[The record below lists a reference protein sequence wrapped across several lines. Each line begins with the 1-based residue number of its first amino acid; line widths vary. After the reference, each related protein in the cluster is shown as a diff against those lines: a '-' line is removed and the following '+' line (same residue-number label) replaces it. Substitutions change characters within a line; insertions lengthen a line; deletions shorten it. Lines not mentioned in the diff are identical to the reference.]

1 MKMTEQ
7 EKFMREAIKEAK
19 KGLLI
24 DEVPVGAVLVKDG
37 KIIARAYNKKEKSK
51 DATAHAEIMCIK
63 KACKKFGDFRL
74 LDCELYVT
82 LEPCLMCFGAIL
94 NARIRKVYFGASMN
108 KDGCIDCNEL
118 IERAELNHKCEL
130 EKGIFAEECSA
141 LVSDYFK
148 SKRKKNKDV

>member
-1 MKMTEQ
+1 MK
-7 EKFMREAIKEAK
+7 EAIKEAR

-37 KIIARAYNKKEKSK
+37 KIIARAYNKREKSK
-51 DATAHAEIMCIK
+51 DATAHAEIICIK

-94 NARIRKVYFGASMN
+94 NARIKKVCFGASMN
-108 KDGCIDCNEL
+108 KEGAIGCEEL
-118 IERAELNHKCEL
+118 IARAELNHKCDI
-130 EKGIFAEECSA
+130 EKGVFEQECSA

-148 SKRKKNKDV
+148 SKRKKNKEV